1 MELELEQAPEEIIP
15 PHDPVFVGEVR
26 LSDFKDILTQ
36 HGFRVRFTL
45 YTFLLPFPSLPECR
59 VVCVDHHLHATSS
72 LSHRPNSRL
81 VC

>member
-36 HGFRVRFTL
+36 HGFRVRSL
-45 YTFLLPFPSLPECR
+45 PSLPSPNVAVWCG
-59 VVCVDHHLHATSS
+59 VWCIDHHLYGHSCHTD
-72 LSHRPNSRL
+72 
-81 VC
+81 